1 MYVFEVLL
9 KGSNDIVNLIFFTFF
24 IFFSPRGMENLVAG
38 SNLPPLFTDED
49 GSKEG
54 SEINV
59 TG

>member
-1 MYVFEVLL
+1 MLLEGNNEIINLAFFAFVFLWFVF
-9 KGSNDIVNLIFFTFF
+9 FFT
-24 IFFSPRGMENLVAG
+24 RGMENLVAG

-54 SEINV
+54 SEITV

>member
-1 MYVFEVLL
+1 MLL
-9 KGSNDIVNLIFFTFF
+9 EGNNEIINLPFLLLFFCGLFFFFT
-24 IFFSPRGMENLVAG
+24 RGMENLVSG

-54 SEINV
+54 SEITV